1 MNLGNIEHTHDHTTE
16 EKVRGLIDQLD
27 AYIAQFHGGR
37 VEFVSLEGDTLKVR
51 MGGACEKCPLQ
62 PKTLR
67 PRDSEPKTPQVPKR
81 NPPKTRYTLKE
92 YQPN

>member
-62 PKTLR
+62 PSTLKGWVEGTLR
-67 PRDSEPKTPQVPKR
+67 QFFPHIVNVKNVK
-81 NPPKTRYTLKE
+81 
-92 YQPN
+92 